1 MSKCISRHGEY
12 SEHTLGTGVTRFVCL
27 RCFVFDENDALT
39 EIERLTAELALK
51 DQALDEIKALHFET
65 PCLCGPFGLP
75 SGHPSCAACADD
87 GWPCET
93 LRVLTRLD
101 TQGETK

>member
-1 MSKCISRHGEY
+1 MSDNEGVVSIRSLRDKQRGAVETDLIQVKE
-12 SEHTLGTGVTRFVCL
+12 SEWG
-27 RCFVFDENDALT
+27 
-39 EIERLTAELALK
+39 RLHAELALK

-65 PCLCGPFGLP
+65 PCLCGPFDLP
-75 SGHPSCAACADD
+75 SGHPSCAACTDD
-87 GWPCET
+87 DWPCKT